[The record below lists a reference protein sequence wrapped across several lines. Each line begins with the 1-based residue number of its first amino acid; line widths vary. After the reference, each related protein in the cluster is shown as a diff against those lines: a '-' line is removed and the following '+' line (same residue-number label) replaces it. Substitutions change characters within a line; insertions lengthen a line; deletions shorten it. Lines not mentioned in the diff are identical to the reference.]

1 MFWLL
6 FCARSLSKLRYLVC
20 FHNEAKSLIKMASFR
35 ESAEYQAKEKTKK
48 PPKPKTPHAR
58 GLIEINA
65 LWECKSKRV
74 KKCYTK

>member
-1 MFWLL
+1 
-6 FCARSLSKLRYLVC
+6 
-20 FHNEAKSLIKMASFR
+20 MASFR